1 MKILVADDLP
11 ENRVLLDKL
20 LTRMQH
26 RVVLAANGNEAVE
39 LFSAT
44 EPDLVL
50 MDIMMPT
57 MDGLQAIKSI
67 RALGREKWTPIFA
80 VSALSETEDIV
91 AGLEAG
97 ADDYLPKPFS
107 QSILR
112 AKLNSVQRFL
122 DLQQVIAAD
131 TAQLKIYRDRNETEQ
146 LFLQSIFARLIRQN
160 DLKDDHLQFWL
171 KPAHRFSGDLICA
184 RRVSQQQIY
193 FMLADSTG
201 HGLAA
206 AIPTVIV
213 NQAFQAMTRKGLA
226 IPIIVREIN
235 RLLFT
240 QMPPDR
246 FVALAIGMIDGTRN
260 SIEIWNGGLPAAMA
274 LNASGEVVHAFQ
286 SRHTFAGILPDAEF
300 DDRCELWQWESACE
314 LFIYSDG
321 LTDAQ
326 SPDHARFDQNRLLEA
341 LASSGAGL
349 RIDAVR
355 TALDRHLATGDAHD
369 DISCM
374 AIRCL

>member
-11 ENRVLLDKL
+11 ENRALLDKL
-20 LTRMQH
+20 LTRMRHQ
-26 RVVLAANGNEAVE
+26 VVLAANGDEAVA
-39 LFSAT
+39 LFAAT
-44 EPDLVL
+44 DPDLVL
-50 MDIMMPT
+50 MDIMMPA
-57 MDGLQAIKSI
+57 MDGLQAIKAI
-67 RALGREKWTPIFA
+67 RAIGRDKWTPIFV

-97 ADDYLPKPFS
+97 ADDYLPKPFN
-107 QSILR
+107 QAILQ

-122 DLQQVIAAD
+122 DMQQVIAAD

-146 LFLQSIFARLIRQN
+146 LFLQNIFARLIRQN

-171 KPAHRFSGDLICA
+171 KPAHRFSGDLISA
-184 RRVSQQQIY
+184 RRISQQQIY

-226 IPIIVREIN
+226 IAIIVREIN
-235 RLLFT
+235 RLLYT

-246 FVALAIGMIDGTRN
+246 FVALAIGMIDSARK

-274 LNASGEVVHAFQ
+274 LNAAGEVIQAFQ

-300 DDRCELWQWESACE
+300 DDRCELWQWQAACE
-314 LFIYSDG
+314 LFVYSDG

-326 SPDHARFDQNRLLEA
+326 NAEHARFGPHGVIAA
-341 LASSGAGL
+341 LSANPAGR
-349 RIDAVR
+349 RIDAVKA
-355 TALDRHLATGDAHD
+355 ALERHLATGDAHD